1 MNIKNLAAIAAIA
14 ITTSASAD
22 LIDGSFESYPA
33 EGYSYFQG
41 SNPNY
46 GWATTA
52 PDNTLEIWSSWTE
65 GVEAYHGNNFA
76 ELNATYASTLY
87 QDVGGLGDNNNINWH
102 FAHRGRWG
110 LDTMRLTITDLGMDQ
125 AYGGGDDTT
134 LFTQEFSADWYQ
146 WEVHYGSVTS
156 IGNSTRFAF
165 EAVSAAGGPTIGN
178 LIDWCGFGANEVP
191 SPGAI
196 SLLAVSGLLVNRRR
210 R

>member
-1 MNIKNLAAIAAIA
+1 MKTVFAALAASVV
-14 ITTSASAD
+14 TTSAVAD
-22 LIDGSFESYPA
+22 LVDGSFESYPA
-33 EGYSYFQG
+33 DSYSYFDG
-41 SNPNY
+41 GDPHY

-52 PDNTLEIWSSWTE
+52 LDNTLEIWSSWTE

-87 QDVGGLGDNNNINWH
+87 QDVGGLGDNNSINWH

-110 LDTMRLTITDLGMDQ
+110 VDTMRLTITDLGADQ
-125 AYGGGDDTT
+125 QWGGGDDFT
-134 LFTQEFSADWYQ
+134 LFTQEFSAGTGQ
-146 WEVHYGSVTS
+146 WEVNYGSVIS
-156 IGNSTRFAF
+156 IGNTTRFAF

-191 SPGAI
+191 APGAI
-196 SLLAVSGLLVNRRR
+196 SLLAIGGLIGTTRRR